1 MSSASASAAG
11 AGAAAAGS
19 LFDIPVRV
27 KGAEAPLRTFAGA
40 KATLIVNV
48 ASGCG
53 FTPQYKGLQAL
64 YDELK
69 DKGLGVV
76 GTPCNQFGAQ
86 EPGTEAEIE
95 QFTCDTFKV
104 SFPLTAKLEV
114 NGPKAHP
121 LYVALKSQPGGK
133 TSGVAGALLGNEVS
147 WNFSKF
153 LLDGSGTVVGRYSSL
168 TTPAAL
174 KDDINKLL
182 GAQ

>member
-1 MSSASASAAG
+1 
-11 AGAAAAGS
+11 

-69 DKGLGVV
+69 DKGLGIV
-76 GTPCNQFGAQ
+76 GAPCNQFGGQ

-104 SFPLTAKLEV
+104 SFPLTAKLDV

-121 LYVALKSQPGGK
+121 LFVALKSQPGGK
-133 TSGVAGALLGNEVS
+133 ATGMAALLGDDLK

-153 LLDGSGTVVGRYSSL
+153 LVDREGRVVGRFGST
-168 TTPAAL
+168 TTPEQIKA
-174 KDDINKLL
+174 DIEKLL
-182 GAQ
+182 V

>member
-1 MSSASASAAG
+1 MSSASASAAS

-69 DKGLGVV
+69 DKGLGIV
-76 GTPCNQFGAQ
+76 GAPCNQFGGQ

-104 SFPLTAKLEV
+104 SFPLTAKLDV

-121 LYVALKSQPGGK
+121 LFVALKSQPGGK
-133 TSGVAGALLGNEVS
+133 ATGMAALLGDDLK

-153 LLDGSGTVVGRYSSL
+153 LVDREGRVVGRFGST
-168 TTPAAL
+168 TTPEQIKA
-174 KDDINKLL
+174 DIEKLL
-182 GAQ
+182 V